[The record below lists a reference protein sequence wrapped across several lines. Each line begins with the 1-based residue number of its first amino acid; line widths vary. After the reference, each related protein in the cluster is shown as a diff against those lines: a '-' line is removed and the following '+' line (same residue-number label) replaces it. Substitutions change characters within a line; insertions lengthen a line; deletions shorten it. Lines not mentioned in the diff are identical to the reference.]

1 MFDWNMRGGNA
12 LEGTE
17 LAEEV
22 PQGVLEAE
30 SRLEE
35 QIGSILE
42 SPPDPLHTSITPSR
56 PVSTYQVSYTTFQ
69 LVT

>member
-35 QIGSILE
+35 QIGSIKN
-42 SPPDPLHTSITPSR
+42 
-56 PVSTYQVSYTTFQ
+56 
-69 LVT
+69 